1 MECPPAVRYLASRLN
16 FRLFSKNI
24 LIIRYEIT
32 KFNLSLH
39 MVSTLIT
46 NHNTFIL
53 KNVNNMK
60 MTDNRIDCLSHKTSC
75 IGFFLFPLATTKP
88 TLNDFVLAFWCN
100 LIAFVLDYPNC
111 IGYPNFCYHFA
122 ITVCYHS

>member
-1 MECPPAVRYLASRLN
+1 MECPPTVRYLASRLN

-75 IGFFLFPLATTKP
+75 IGFFLFPL
-88 TLNDFVLAFWCN
+88 DE
-100 LIAFVLDYPNC
+100 D
-111 IGYPNFCYHFA
+111 
-122 ITVCYHS
+122 